1 MKTRSFVSCIFLG
14 FLTCISIETMAQ
26 LKPLETIKG
35 TTYRSIFEILRD
47 VPGLEVKLSNDK
59 TGGSVVI
66 RGTGSFNNQ
75 KPPLFVVDGAIFSG
89 DISGINPQ
97 DVDGI
102 SVLKDAASASAYGA
116 QGAAG
121 VILITTKKGQGLS
134 KQAVV
139 SSYNSSAY
147 TYFIEHKT
155 PLKVFGHNDSVIIEG
170 VIQKQ
175 QDSVLIFIKKRK
187 EVQVAVKDI
196 KRVEMIRE

>member
-1 MKTRSFVSCIFLG
+1 MKTLSFTSSIFFV
-14 FLTCISIETMAQ
+14 FLCCISFQTMAQ
-26 LKPLETIKG
+26 LKPLQTIKG

-47 VPGLEVKLSNDK
+47 VPGLEVKLTNDK

-66 RGTGSFNNQ
+66 RGIGSLNNQ
-75 KPPLFVVDGAIFSG
+75 KPPLFVVDGVIYSG

-97 DVDGI
+97 DVDAI
-102 SVLKDAASASAYGA
+102 SVLKDAASTSAYGA
-116 QGAAG
+116 QGASG

-139 SSYNSSAY
+139 SSYNASAY

-155 PLKVFGHNDSVIIEG
+155 PLKVYGHNDSVLIEG

-187 EVQVAVKDI
+187 EVRVAVKDI

>member
-1 MKTRSFVSCIFLG
+1 MKTRSFINCIFLG
-14 FLTCISIETMAQ
+14 CLCCMSLQTLAQ

-35 TTYRSIFEILRD
+35 TTYRSIFEMLRD
-47 VPGLEVKLSNDK
+47 VPGLEVKVSNDK

-75 KPPLFVVDGAIFSG
+75 KPPLFVVDGAIYSG

-116 QGAAG
+116 QGASG

-139 SSYNSSAY
+139 SSYNASAY

-155 PLKVFGHNDSVIIEG
+155 PLKVFGHDDTVIMEG

-187 EVQVAVKDI
+187 EVRVAVKDI

>member
-1 MKTRSFVSCIFLG
+1 MKTRIFAGSIFWVCLC
-14 FLTCISIETMAQ
+14 CISLQAMAQ
-26 LKPLETIKG
+26 LKPLQTIKG
-35 TTYRSIFEILRD
+35 TTYRSIFEMLRD
-47 VPGLEVKLSNDK
+47 VPGLEVTLSSDK
-59 TGGSVVI
+59 TGGSVVV
-66 RGTGSFNNQ
+66 RGIGSFNNQ
-75 KPPLFVVDGAIFSG
+75 KPPLFVVDGAIYSG
-89 DISGINPQ
+89 DISAINPQ

-121 VILITTKKGQGLS
+121 VILITTKKGQGVS
-134 KQAVV
+134 RQAVV
-139 SSYNSSAY
+139 SSYNASAY

-155 PLKVFGHNDSVIIEG
+155 PLKVFDHNDSVLIEG

-187 EVQVAVKDI
+187 EVRIAVRDI

>member
-1 MKTRSFVSCIFLG
+1 MKTRTFAGSIVWVCLC
-14 FLTCISIETMAQ
+14 CISLQAMAQ
-26 LKPLETIKG
+26 LKPLQTIKG
-35 TTYRSIFEILRD
+35 TTYRSIFEMLRD
-47 VPGLEVKLSNDK
+47 VPGLEVTLSNDK
-59 TGGSVVI
+59 TGGSVVV
-66 RGTGSFNNQ
+66 RGIGSFNNQ
-75 KPPLFVVDGAIFSG
+75 KPPLFVVDGAIYSG
-89 DISGINPQ
+89 DISAVNPQ

-121 VILITTKKGQGLS
+121 VILITTKKGQGVS
-134 KQAVV
+134 RQAVV
-139 SSYNSSAY
+139 SSYNASAY

-155 PLKVFGHNDSVIIEG
+155 PLKVFDHNDSVLIEG

-187 EVQVAVKDI
+187 EVRIAVRDI

>member
-1 MKTRSFVSCIFLG
+1 MKTLSFISSIFLVC
-14 FLTCISIETMAQ
+14 LCCISFQAKAQ

-35 TTYRSIFEILRD
+35 TTYRSIFEMLRD
-47 VPGLEVKLSNDK
+47 VPGLEVKLTNDK

-66 RGTGSFNNQ
+66 RGIGSLNNQ
-75 KPPLFVVDGAIFSG
+75 KPPLFVVDGAIYSG
-89 DISGINPQ
+89 DISAINPQ
-97 DVDGI
+97 DVDAI
-102 SVLKDAASASAYGA
+102 SVLKDAASTSAYGA
-116 QGAAG
+116 QGASG
-121 VILITTKKGQGLS
+121 VILITTKRGQGLS

-139 SSYNSSAY
+139 SSYNASAY

-155 PLKVFGHNDSVIIEG
+155 PLKVFGHNDSVIMEG

-187 EVQVAVKDI
+187 EVKVAIKDI

>member
-1 MKTRSFVSCIFLG
+1 MKTRTFAGSIFWVCLC
-14 FLTCISIETMAQ
+14 CISLQAMAQ
-26 LKPLETIKG
+26 LKPLQTIKG
-35 TTYRSIFEILRD
+35 TTYRSIFEMLRD
-47 VPGLEVKLSNDK
+47 VPGLEVTLSNDK
-59 TGGSVVI
+59 TGGSVVV
-66 RGTGSFNNQ
+66 RGIGSFNNQ
-75 KPPLFVVDGAIFSG
+75 KPPLFVVDGTIYSG
-89 DISGINPQ
+89 DISAINPQ

-121 VILITTKKGQGLS
+121 VILITTKKGQGVS
-134 KQAVV
+134 RQAVV
-139 SSYNSSAY
+139 SSYNASAY

-155 PLKVFGHNDSVIIEG
+155 PLKVFDHNDSVLIEG

-187 EVQVAVKDI
+187 EVRIAVRDI